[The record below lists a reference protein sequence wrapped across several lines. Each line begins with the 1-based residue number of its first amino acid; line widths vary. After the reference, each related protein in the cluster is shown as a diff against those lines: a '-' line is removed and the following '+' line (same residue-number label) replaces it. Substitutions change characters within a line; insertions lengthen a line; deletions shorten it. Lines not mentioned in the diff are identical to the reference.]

1 MTKAATQVRRA
12 VIVATCTLSLTA
24 PSLSELQAQALLSVR
39 RLAAPEASFPDGFT
53 TITGMR
59 ELPDGRV
66 LVADS
71 RERTLRAVDLR
82 TGASTAVGREGAG
95 PLEWGM
101 PSRLYAM
108 PGDSTMMSDFS
119 NARYLIILPDGR
131 PGPTFRIPESSPAWN
146 GSLVGVDL
154 RGRLILTRAHVVSTE
169 RMGSTTGVVYVI
181 RYDRASSK
189 VDTIAEL
196 AVPKGERSGA
206 RSMPGGMLL
215 SYTNLPFAA
224 SDAVASMMSLSHG
237 RVAIVRAADYHMDWI
252 DESGRRTAGPKAQP
266 SAIRITAAEKEAFTK
281 AQVRPG
287 AIVVRG
293 PIGGGAAAPGAS
305 SGGGIARGGAVA
317 LPPGSTL
324 GNEEMTWPAVKP
336 PVVANSVFLSTD
348 GRVWAMRA
356 RAHDDSLH
364 TYDLFDAAGR
374 VAERVQL
381 PARTRLVGFGKST
394 VYLARTDDDDLQIL
408 ERYRLP

>member
-1 MTKAATQVRRA
+1 MVTIVTLARRA
-12 VIVATCTLSLTA
+12 AIAGTCTILFSSTAVLSV
-24 PSLSELQAQALLSVR
+24 ELRAQAPVPVR
-39 RLAAPEASFPDGFT
+39 QLAAPEASFPDGFT
-53 TITGMR
+53 TVTGVR

-66 LVADS
+66 IVADS
-71 RERTLRAVDLR
+71 RERTLRTLDLR

-108 PGDSTMMSDFS
+108 PGDSTLMSDFS

-146 GSLVGVDL
+146 GSLIGVDQ
-154 RGRLILTRAHVVSTE
+154 RGRLILTRERVVSSD
-169 RMGSTTGVVYVI
+169 RMAGTSGVVHVI

-189 VDTIAEL
+189 LDTLAEL

-215 SYTNLPFAA
+215 SYTNLPFAG
-224 SDAVASMMSLSHG
+224 SDAVASMMSVAHG
-237 RVAIVRAADYHMDWI
+237 RLAIVRAADYHVDWI
-252 DESGRRTAGPKAQP
+252 DENGRRAAGPKAQP
-266 SAIRITAAEKEAFTK
+266 TGIRITAAEKEAFTK

-287 AIVVRG
+287 AIIVRG
-293 PIGGGAAAPGAS
+293 AGGGAVPAPGA
-305 SGGGIARGGAVA
+305 GGTARGGAVA
-317 LPPGSTL
+317 LPPGSTF

-336 PVVANSVFLSTD
+336 PFVANSVFLSTD
-348 GRVWAMRA
+348 GRMWAMRS
-356 RAHDDSLH
+356 RAHDDSMH
-364 TYDLFDAAGR
+364 TYDVFDASGR
-374 VAERVQL
+374 VAERVRL
-381 PARTRLVGFGKST
+381 PARTRLVGFGKGT

-408 ERYRLP
+408 ERYRMP